1 MLTFLKILLA
11 VFITIIIL
19 IAVVFFWL
27 KRKVGRLVKNAMQM
41 AALLPKM
48 PMRVRLQPMA
58 RFDAEDAGMNAPAM
72 AQLAA
77 YQEDLQRLGYSQA
90 GSFESER
97 GSLLVYRHPERPV
110 LVLLCAEES
119 QCIFETL
126 ALSREP
132 KAYWQRHDNE
142 PQTLELPHLSLRV
155 GPLSDV
161 ASAVSA
167 AESGRSDLRP
177 LGPEHVVS
185 LYERVAAMEAD
196 HFLAEK
202 PSAQW
207 IRQRVSQDK
216 AAGLDAAKWAE
227 LEQSVEKQW
236 RVALQSALHDETRR
250 QLGWSQETWDRLS
263 QHLAIVH
270 RYFDVDDIS
279 SWFGDE
285 LLVEPLVQQLQ
296 QQNLSDRQIFD
307 EVNQRV
313 DAPNKLVRVAQLK
326 APIPA
331 EVYLPERYLEFA
343 KQIDAVLI
351 P

>member
-19 IAVVFFWL
+19 IALVFYWL
-27 KRKVGRLVKNAMQM
+27 KRKFGRFVKNAMQM
-41 AALLPKM
+41 AALLPRM
-48 PMRVRLQPMA
+48 PMRVRLQPMT
-58 RFDAEDAGMNAPAM
+58 RFDAEDAGLDETAT
-72 AQLAA
+72 AQLTT
-77 YQEDLQRLGYSQA
+77 YQEDLQRLGFSQT
-90 GSFESER
+90 GLFESER
-97 GSLLVYRHPERPV
+97 GSLLAYRHPDRPV
-110 LVLLCAEES
+110 LVLLCAEAS
-119 QCIFETL
+119 QCTLETL

-132 KAYWQRHDNE
+132 KAYWQRHDND
-142 PQTLELPHLSLRV
+142 PQTLELSHLSLQV

-161 ASAVSA
+161 ASAVGA
-167 AESGRSDLRP
+167 AEARQSDLRP

-202 PSAQW
+202 PSSQW
-207 IRQRVSQDK
+207 IRQRVGKDK

-227 LEQSVEKQW
+227 LEQSVEQQW
-236 RVALQSALHDETRR
+236 YGALQSALNDEARR

-263 QHLAIVH
+263 QHLALVH
-270 RYFDVDDIS
+270 RYFKAGEIS
-279 SWFGDE
+279 SWFNE
-285 LLVEPLVQQLQ
+285 EPLTERLVQQLQ
-296 QQNLSDRQIFD
+296 QQQLTDRQVFD

-331 EVYLPERYLEFA
+331 DVYLPERFLEFA
-343 KQIDAVLI
+343 KQIDAALI